1 MDLHGI
7 DLNLLVAFDALMA
20 ERNVTRAG
28 KRTGRTQPA
37 MSAALARL
45 RALFGDELFVRG
57 PSGLQPTQRATELA
71 EPLGR
76 ALAEIRRTLD
86 FTQRFEPATSTQ
98 SFTLAL
104 SDHPAIVLLP
114 HLTDRLRAVAP
125 GVTLRIN
132 AYTHRD
138 NAVSL
143 LDGGEA
149 DLTIGVPARQG
160 AGGRILT
167 RPLFEDRFVCIL
179 RRDHPA
185 ASQPLDL
192 AAFLGLSHLLVSPE
206 GDRFGQVDAVL
217 AAKGKRRR
225 IALSLP
231 QMHAAPG
238 IVAASDM
245 IATVLK
251 GIVMDSGSRN
261 RLAIFPPPLDLGPV
275 SFVMSWH
282 RRNDAHPVQ
291 RWMRETIADLPI
303 CHPSG

>member
-1 MDLHGI
+1 MDLHGV

-45 RALFGDELFVRG
+45 RALFEDELFVRG
-57 PSGLQPTQRATELA
+57 PSGLQPTQRGIELA

-76 ALAEIRRTLD
+76 ALEEIRRTLD
-86 FTQRFEPATSTQ
+86 FTQRFDPATSTQ

-104 SDHPAIVLLP
+104 SDHPAFVLLP
-114 HLTDRLRAVAP
+114 RLTDKLRTAAP

-138 NAVSL
+138 DAVSL
-143 LDGGEA
+143 LDAGEA

-179 RRDHPA
+179 RHDHPA
-185 ASQPLDL
+185 ASQPLGL
-192 AAFLGLSHLLVSPE
+192 AAFLALSHLLVSPE

-217 AAKGKRRR
+217 AAQGQRRR
-225 IALSLP
+225 IAFSLP
-231 QMHAAPG
+231 QMHVAPSVVAGSDMVATVLEG
-238 IVAASDM
+238 IVAAS
-245 IATVLK
+245 
-251 GIVMDSGSRN
+251 GSRD
-261 RLAIFPPPLDLGPV
+261 RLAIFPPPLELAPV
-275 SFVMSWH
+275 PFVMSWH
-282 RRNDAHPVQ
+282 RRNDAHQAQ
-291 RWMRETIADLPI
+291 RWLRETIAETATA
-303 CHPSG
+303 